1 MIIFKEKVSSY
12 SVRLALSI
20 LAGSTLVVGTSYAQ
34 VTTGDTADLT
44 HKVEITGSNIKRTD
58 KEGTSPIQVI
68 SAKEIQQSGAKT
80 TLELLKQVPAL
91 GTDGFNDVSNQNGFS
106 RGVATASL
114 RNLGSTST
122 LILINGRRLTPSAYA
137 NPNNGTSTLY
147 DLNSI
152 PISALERVEVFK
164 DGASAVYGS
173 DAIGGVINFI
183 TKKDYQG
190 FEVAVKAGANDDY
203 EYARQ
208 NINATAGFG
217 DLNKD
222 GYNFFFTGDYSR
234 RDRSVVRDTTKDV
247 EQNLYGR
254 INYRL
259 NPFFS
264 NASVAATPLGAISS
278 SPIFFRERSPGS
290 ATFNQD
296 STSSITLNCDPSR
309 QLVGGPQFGI
319 LANNTNLTNRRFC
332 SYDVDQF
339 TESQNKG
346 TDLSFLT
353 VGNIKLNSSIT
364 AFAEAG
370 YTKSERTTTGAPRTF
385 NGSTPTTN
393 FLVGGQATPFQ
404 AILPIGHPDN
414 PFSNSRA
421 AVAYRF
427 ENLPNV
433 NELTNKSIRLLG
445 GLRGDIGEFSWESAV
460 LWDESKRDESTTGF
474 LYLPTLRTLITQ
486 NRSLASIA
494 ADPTIGRTVTNK
506 GTASIFQWDAKVSG
520 EFGKLSGGAIGIAA
534 GAEYRKE
541 KIDLTPDE
549 ANARGDILGL
559 ATTAVKGSRNVES
572 GFAEIRLPF
581 LKNWEVEAAG
591 RVDKYEGLSAKFVPK
606 IGTKWNVTNSLAA
619 RASYSEGFRAPA
631 VSQVSPGGAQF
642 FLNGIVDPVR
652 CPNGRT
658 PLPGGDSS
666 DCSRSISGVGGT
678 NPDLKPETSKSY
690 SAGFVIS
697 PSTTFEATIDYFKI
711 RKEDE
716 VALLNTSDLLNNPQN
731 YPAQYITR
739 DSNPST
745 FLLDT
750 NGNRIPNT
758 GSLLAV
764 QIPWVNQGT
773 TETSGIDLNV
783 KFENAIGRFGKLSTN
798 LNSTYTLSYR
808 RAEQSGDL
816 ERNIVGSNGSIAD
829 VATSSPNIPRFKGRI
844 QTAWIIDDHTTTLA
858 VNYVS
863 PISLLRRYN
872 NRVEY
877 PTAFCQYGA
886 AAPGGIRPATVS
898 LPQYPIVFGSS
909 CEIASWTTV
918 DAGYTYTG
926 FKNLTLGI
934 SVLNILDSKA
944 PYAPGSATLGYDAGL
959 HNGTG
964 RYFNLSARY
973 AFK

>member
-1 MIIFKEKVSSY
+1 MIFKEKVSSY
-12 SVRLALSI
+12 SVRLALSV
-20 LAGSTLVVGTSYAQ
+20 LAGTTLFAGTTYAQ
-34 VTTGDTADLT
+34 VAAGDAAEAS

-68 SAKEIQQSGAKT
+68 GAKEIQQSGAKT
-80 TLELLKQVPAL
+80 VLELLKQVPAL

-114 RNLGSTST
+114 RNLGSTAT

-183 TKKDYQG
+183 TRKDYQG

-203 EYARQ
+203 EFARQ
-208 NINATAGFG
+208 NVNATAGFG
-217 DLNKD
+217 NLEKD
-222 GYNFFFTGDYSR
+222 GYNFFVAGDYSR
-234 RDRSVVRDTTKDV
+234 RERSAIRDTTKDV

-264 NASVAATPLGAISS
+264 GASVAATPAGAISS
-278 SPIFFRERSPGS
+278 SPIFFRERSSGS
-290 ATFNQD
+290 ATFNQN
-296 STSSITLNCDPSR
+296 STSFITLNCDPSR
-309 QLVGGPQFGI
+309 QLVGGPQYGI
-319 LANNTNLTNRRFC
+319 LPTNTNLTNRRFC
-332 SYDVDQF
+332 SYDIDQF
-339 TESQNKG
+339 SESQNKG

-353 VGNIKLNSSIT
+353 VGNVKLSENVT
-364 AFAEAG
+364 AFVEAA
-370 YTKSERTTTGAPRTF
+370 YSKTERFTTGAPRSF

-393 FLVGGQATPFQ
+393 FLVGGLAAPFQ

-414 PFSNSRA
+414 PFTNSRA

-427 ENLPNV
+427 ENIPNV
-433 NELTNKSIRLLG
+433 NDLTNKGVRLLG
-445 GLRGDIGEFSWESAV
+445 GLRGDIGDFSWESAV
-460 LWDESKRDESTTGF
+460 LWNESKRDDATSGF

-486 NRSLASIA
+486 NRSLASLA
-494 ADPTIGRTVTNK
+494 ADPTIARTVDNK
-506 GTASIFQWDAKVSG
+506 GTASIFQWDGKVSG
-520 EFGKLSGGAIGIAA
+520 EFGKLAGGAIGVAA

-541 KIDLTPDE
+541 KIDITPDE
-549 ANARGDILGL
+549 ANARGEILGL
-559 ATTAVKGSRNVES
+559 ATTAVKGSRDVES
-572 GFAEIRLPF
+572 GFVEVRLPF

-591 RVDKYEGLSAKFVPK
+591 RVDKYQGLSAKFVPK
-606 IGTKWNVTNSLAA
+606 IGSKWNVTNSLAA

-642 FLNGIVDPVR
+642 FLNGINDPLR
-652 CPNGRT
+652 CPNGVT

-666 DCSRSISGVGGT
+666 DCSRSISGVGGA
-678 NPDLKPETSKSY
+678 NPALKPETSKSY
-690 SAGFVIS
+690 SAGLIIS
-697 PSTTFEATIDYFKI
+697 PSSSFETTIDYFKI
-711 RKEDE
+711 RKEGE
-716 VALLNTSDLLNNPQN
+716 VALLNTTDLLNNPQN
-731 YPAQYITR
+731 YPAQNIIR
-739 DSNPST
+739 DTNPAT
-745 FLLDT
+745 FLLDA

-758 GSLLAV
+758 GTLLAV

-783 KFENAIGRFGKLSTN
+783 RFDNAIGRFGKLSTN
-798 LNSTYTLSYR
+798 FNGTYTISYR
-808 RAEQSGDL
+808 RAEQPGDI
-816 ERNIVGSNGSIAD
+816 ERNVVGSNGGISD
-829 VATSSPNIPRFKGRI
+829 FATSSPSIPRFKGRI
-844 QTAWIIDDHTTTLA
+844 QTAWVIDDHTTTLA

-872 NRVEY
+872 NRVQY
-877 PTAFCQYGA
+877 ATPFCQYGA
-886 AAPGGIRPATVS
+886 PAPAGVVGATTS

-934 SVLNILDSKA
+934 SILNILDSKA
-944 PYAPGSATLGYDAGL
+944 PYSPASPTLGYDAGL

-973 AFK
+973 SFK